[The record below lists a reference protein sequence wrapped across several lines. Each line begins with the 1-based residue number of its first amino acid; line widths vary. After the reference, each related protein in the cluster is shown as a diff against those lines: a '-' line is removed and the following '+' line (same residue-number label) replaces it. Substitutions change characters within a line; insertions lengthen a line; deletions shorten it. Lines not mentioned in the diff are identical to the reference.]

1 MIFAT
6 LFYKIFSVL
15 ILVLTS
21 GGVKYF
27 ISSSMKKFWDR
38 DVPKEMQE
46 AEQQSRKLSPSHSLA
61 SWPGGSVVFA
71 CSIACLPGSAAKLCG
86 SLLAL
91 LIVI

>member
-46 AEQQSRKLSPSHSLA
+46 A
-61 SWPGGSVVFA
+61 G
-71 CSIACLPGSAAKLCG
+71 
-86 SLLAL
+86 
-91 LIVI
+91 